1 MSISSQLWLPDGF
14 DKISGFL
21 KQDVKGLLFKNMA
34 LWTKNACVT
43 VRLRIDFLTKVN
55 FLSV

>member
-21 KQDVKGLLFKNMA
+21 KQDVKGLLFKNMLYGQRMLA
-34 LWTKNACVT
+34 
-43 VRLRIDFLTKVN
+43 
-55 FLSV
+55 